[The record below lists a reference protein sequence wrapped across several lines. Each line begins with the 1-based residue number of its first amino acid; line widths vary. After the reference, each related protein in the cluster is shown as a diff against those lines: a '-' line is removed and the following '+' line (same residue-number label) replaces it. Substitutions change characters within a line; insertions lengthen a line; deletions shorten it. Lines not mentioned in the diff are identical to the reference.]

1 METLYH
7 QTHKMVQE
15 VQNGFGRLEGA
26 PDDGVHLIENELQAQ
41 IDQVVTQCERLDL
54 LVNKEPPTRRANAKI
69 RVDQLKRDCQHLQ
82 FSIRNV
88 QHRRY
93 QREQELRER
102 EALMSS
108 NFAPN
113 DANTTI
119 MMDAALQQNTRLTNV
134 HRDMDDMLTTG
145 SYVMSNLRDQHS
157 TLKGAHRKILDV
169 ANTLGLSNTVLRLI
183 ERRAYQDKYV
193 LFGGMILSCV
203 IMWLVWKYF
212 T

>member
-1 METLYH
+1 
-7 QTHKMVQE
+7 
-15 VQNGFGRLEGA
+15 
-26 PDDGVHLIENELQAQ
+26 
-41 IDQVVTQCERLDL
+41 
-54 LVNKEPPTRRANAKI
+54 
-69 RVDQLKRDCQHLQ
+69 
-82 FSIRNV
+82 
-88 QHRRY
+88 
-93 QREQELRER
+93 
-102 EALMSS
+102 MSS

>member
-88 QHRRY
+88 QHRR
-93 QREQELRER
+93 
-102 EALMSS
+102 
-108 NFAPN
+108 
-113 DANTTI
+113 
-119 MMDAALQQNTRLTNV
+119 
-134 HRDMDDMLTTG
+134 
-145 SYVMSNLRDQHS
+145 
-157 TLKGAHRKILDV
+157 
-169 ANTLGLSNTVLRLI
+169 
-183 ERRAYQDKYV
+183 
-193 LFGGMILSCV
+193 
-203 IMWLVWKYF
+203 
-212 T
+212 

>member
-1 METLYH
+1 VNIIL
-7 QTHKMVQE
+7 
-15 VQNGFGRLEGA
+15 
-26 PDDGVHLIENELQAQ
+26 
-41 IDQVVTQCERLDL
+41 LD
-54 LVNKEPPTRRANAKI
+54 
-69 RVDQLKRDCQHLQ
+69 
-82 FSIRNV
+82 FSIN
-88 QHRRY
+88 RY